1 MKNIIVGLSI
11 FLIAGALFAIL
22 VSAQTNNPP
31 THDNPFFNSTSG
43 RGLDN
48 DDLGCNAVN
57 LTDPENDPLTLL
69 YNYKVN
75 NNSWSALEMSFEPTS
90 QNVARDYSDHR
101 NDGTYNGATLTH
113 SIVHGYAAAFD
124 GQNDYVEV
132 PYSSSLS
139 LSAPFTVEAW
149 INASDLRPTMIILG
163 RGNSTP
169 TAINYALGIKEG
181 RPAFGFTDRS
191 LEGVSVASPEALAA
205 REWYHIAGTYD
216 RIRLALYVN
225 GELKNTTSYIGPIMT
240 DTGYLFVGGDV
251 PSNRYYVNGLIDE
264 ARIYPRV
271 LTREQL
277 REHFNLRYNI
287 VKAQETSINERWECA
302 LTPNDGHQDGA
313 TRISNPI
320 GITDIG
326 RNRLRINPPLRKTT
340 INRTFFVDVNT
351 SAVDQLFGVEFA
363 LRFDPALIESVNVTE
378 GNFLRMNNVPTSM
391 SFFINNTTGTIRF
404 YNARLGGAYGG
415 VNGTGI
421 LATVQFRMREVGWNT
436 LDSTLELTRGLLID
450 VNNTPF
456 VPDLFN
462 GTILIRHFDGDVNND
477 NLVNIQ
483 DLGAVGI
490 AFNSRPGGQFYNLD
504 ADLIEDRIIDIYD
517 LSLVGLNLGRRPA
530 GNGT

>member
-1 MKNIIVGLSI
+1 M
-11 FLIAGALFAIL
+11 
-22 VSAQTNNPP
+22 
-31 THDNPFFNSTSG
+31 
-43 RGLDN
+43 
-48 DDLGCNAVN
+48 
-57 LTDPENDPLTLL
+57 
-69 YNYKVN
+69 
-75 NNSWSALEMSFEPTS
+75 
-90 QNVARDYSDHR
+90 
-101 NDGTYNGATLTH
+101 
-113 SIVHGYAAAFD
+113 
-124 GQNDYVEV
+124 
-132 PYSSSLS
+132 
-139 LSAPFTVEAW
+139 
-149 INASDLRPTMIILG
+149 
-163 RGNSTP
+163 
-169 TAINYALGIKEG
+169 
-181 RPAFGFTDRS
+181 
-191 LEGVSVASPEALAA
+191 
-205 REWYHIAGTYD
+205 
-216 RIRLALYVN
+216 
-225 GELKNTTSYIGPIMT
+225 
-240 DTGYLFVGGDV
+240 
-251 PSNRYYVNGLIDE
+251 
-264 ARIYPRV
+264 